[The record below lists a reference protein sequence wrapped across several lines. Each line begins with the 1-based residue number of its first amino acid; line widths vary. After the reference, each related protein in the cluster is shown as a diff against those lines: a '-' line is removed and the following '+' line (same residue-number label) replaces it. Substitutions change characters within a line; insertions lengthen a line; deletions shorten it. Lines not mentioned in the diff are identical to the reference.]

1 MRIAVRRS
9 TLMDELNML
18 KFSRPCLDFLDHVTI
33 ASPALFAD
41 TADDIEAVR
50 RHPDLLQE
58 KVSGKG

>member
-1 MRIAVRRS
+1 
-9 TLMDELNML
+9 MDELNML

-58 KVSGKG
+58 EVSGKG